1 MAELQS
7 PEAEQRAAALE
18 QIQNSI
24 LPLVRCTRFTDLPQ
38 RSLPRMELQIPVPL
52 SVTQAESYRITL
64 AKQYEQLGNHKA
76 QRHSGQRASM
86 LRSLCA
92 DICRVCNHP
101 YTLEQ
106 FEPEADSQR
115 HIADY
120 LQVPSPPPRHTILHA
135 LLVPSLHIHDAHVG
149 ATISPPG
156 NARLSNY
163 HGGMQGSGKLQ
174 VLQHLLDVLLGLHK
188 RAIIAAHESMGV
200 LCDYLTLKYG
210 ERAFHKISD
219 ETMATDRD
227 RAIADFNNSSKPQDL
242 LVLEVSA
249 CSLGTDFKTADAVI
263 IYDSDGHPAS
273 DIQRFGHAR
282 SMGDASK
289 LLVYRLYCA
298 GTLEEVI
305 VAVRLDCSPVVHT

>member
-1 MAELQS
+1 
-7 PEAEQRAAALE
+7 
-18 QIQNSI
+18 
-24 LPLVRCTRFTDLPQ
+24 
-38 RSLPRMELQIPVPL
+38 
-52 SVTQAESYRITL
+52 
-64 AKQYEQLGNHKA
+64 
-76 QRHSGQRASM
+76 
-86 LRSLCA
+86 
-92 DICRVCNHP
+92 
-101 YTLEQ
+101 
-106 FEPEADSQR
+106 
-115 HIADY
+115 
-120 LQVPSPPPRHTILHA
+120 
-135 LLVPSLHIHDAHVG
+135 
-149 ATISPPG
+149 
-156 NARLSNY
+156 
-163 HGGMQGSGKLQ
+163 MQGSGKLQ

-219 ETMATDRD
+219 ETMALDRD

-305 VAVRLDCSPVVHT
+305 VAVSITSLCFTPSVCVGRVALEKPLAREVIVPSDCTDLRPFF